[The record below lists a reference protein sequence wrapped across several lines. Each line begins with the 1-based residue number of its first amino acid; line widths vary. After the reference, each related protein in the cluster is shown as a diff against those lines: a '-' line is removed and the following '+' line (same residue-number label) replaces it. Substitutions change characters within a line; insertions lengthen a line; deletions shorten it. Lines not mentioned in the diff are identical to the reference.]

1 MDNFWMEHVKQTTPR
16 MNPDIA
22 NGLAVKMMPKALE
35 HLDAVTRSVA
45 KDFIPG
51 LRYIGFELCTPEEEL
66 RKVNP
71 KKNDKYVIETAKS
84 SLYLTKLKLA
94 YTDPKAVDVRTG
106 KLANVEEELDPCYI
120 YVPYVGPAGRMY
132 LSGAQY
138 FLSPILADVV
148 LSFEKDCIFLN
159 LLRAKF
165 GIRDIRH
172 IVLKNGIHEEH
183 KILWSNIY
191 HVDDSEII
199 DKIETR
205 PESTLVNY
213 LFCYKGLFN
222 TFKDYAGCTP
232 IIGTKD
238 INEDNYP
245 QSDYVIYESA
255 KQKLKGSKYQI
266 FTPYKVAIKKSELN
280 TSVEGF
286 VAALFYLL
294 DHFPDEFRQIEW
306 LNDSRKWRLILGRI
320 IFGKS
325 RNAGTILEAIDD
337 HFKSLDQYLDTIV
350 KYKLE
355 SINIFV
361 DNIYDFFAHAVH
373 NYKEW
378 SFKSKEN
385 LNSIYEKELSVL
397 HYTLSEIVNSIN
409 TFYFKLK
416 STYKTSDKRPLTK
429 DDINK
434 IVRSVIKPK
443 RIFAI
448 KDSPS
453 GLSNMAYPGDNMF
466 MKITSNVIPQKSLSK
481 TGNDEIDI
489 GDPVNFL
496 HESFMA
502 IGSHLNLPKSSPIG
516 YRTLS
521 PYTMLDKDNKFI
533 IDPEEKK
540 YLDNVHEIIRRK

>member
-1 MDNFWMEHVKQTTPR
+1 MEHVKQTTPR

-213 LFCYKGLFN
+213 LFCYKGLYN

-429 DDINK
+429 EDINK

>member
-94 YTDPKAVDVRTG
+94 YTDPKAVDVRSG

-213 LFCYKGLFN
+213 LFCYKGLYN

-355 SINIFV
+355 SVNIFV

-429 DDINK
+429 EDINK

-466 MKITSNVIPQKSLSK
+466 MKITPNVIPQKSLSK

>member
-213 LFCYKGLFN
+213 LFCYKGLYN

-429 DDINK
+429 EDINK

-443 RIFAI
+443 RIYAI

>member
-453 GLSNMAYPGDNMF
+453 GLSNMTYPGDNMF

>member
-1 MDNFWMEHVKQTTPR
+1 MEHVKATTPQ
-16 MNPDIA
+16 MNQDITE
-22 NGLAVKMMPKALE
+22 GLAVKMLPKALE
-35 HLDAVTRSVA
+35 HLDAVVQSVA

-51 LRYIGFELCTPEEEL
+51 LRYIGFERCLPEEEL
-66 RKVNP
+66 RKTNN

-84 SLYLTKLKLA
+84 SIYLTKLRLA
-94 YTDPKAVDVRTG
+94 YTDPKAIDVKTG
-106 KLANVEEELDPCYI
+106 KLLNQEEELDPCYI
-120 YVPYVGPAGRMY
+120 YVPYVGEAGMLK
-132 LSGAQY
+132 LSGAKY

-165 GIRDIRH
+165 GIRNVRH
-172 IVLKNGIHEEH
+172 IVLRDGIHEEH

-191 HVDDSEII
+191 HIDDSEIM
-199 DKIETR
+199 DKVETK

-213 LFCYKGLFN
+213 LFCVKGLYS
-222 TFKDYAGCTP
+222 TFIDYAGCTP
-232 IIGTKD
+232 IIGTKE
-238 INEDNYP
+238 INHENYP
-245 QSDYVIYESA
+245 ISEYTIFSSA
-255 KQKLKGSKYQI
+255 KLKLKGSKI
-266 FTPYKVAIKKSELN
+266 SSTFTNIKVAIKKPELN
-280 TSVEGF
+280 STSEGL
-286 VAALFYLL
+286 VTSLFYLL
-294 DHFPDEFRQIEW
+294 DHFPDEFKNIEW
-306 LNDSRKWRLILGRI
+306 LNDKRKWRLILGRI

-325 RNAGTILEAIDD
+325 RTAGSILEAIDD

-355 SINIFV
+355 SIGIFV
-361 DNIYDFFAHAVH
+361 NNIYDFFAHAIQ

-385 LNSIYEKELSVL
+385 LNSIFDKELSIL
-397 HYTLSEIVNSIN
+397 HYTLGEIVNSIN

-416 STYKTSDKRPLTK
+416 SVGKTADKKHITK
-429 DDINK
+429 EDINK
-434 IVRSVIKPK
+434 IAKSIIKPK
-443 RIFAI
+443 KIFGI
-448 KDSPS
+448 KDNPS
-453 GLSNMAYPGDNMF
+453 GLTNIAYPGDNSY

-489 GDPVNFL
+489 SDPVNYL

-521 PYTMLDKDNKFI
+521 PYVQLDKDNRFI
-533 IDPEEKK
+533 IDPVEKQW
-540 YLDNVHEIIRRK
+540 LNNVHEIIRRK

>member
-286 VAALFYLL
+286 VAALFYLI

-429 DDINK
+429 EDINK

>member
-213 LFCYKGLFN
+213 LFCYKGLYN

-429 DDINK
+429 EDINK